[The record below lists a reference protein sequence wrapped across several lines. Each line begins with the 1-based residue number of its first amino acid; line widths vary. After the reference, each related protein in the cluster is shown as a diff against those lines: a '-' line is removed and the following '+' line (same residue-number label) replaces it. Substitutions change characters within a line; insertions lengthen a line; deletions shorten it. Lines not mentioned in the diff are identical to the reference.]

1 MFAALTLTLRV
12 THTAET
18 YRQRKPRGCLSS
30 RCWLRWRRA
39 SGTAICGVANSNG
52 KEVRDHVKGAPGRPP
67 GDFSLLLLA
76 VVAVVVPAAAGGAAW
91 AAHLG
96 GK

>member
-1 MFAALTLTLRV
+1 VLAAVEEGLWD
-12 THTAET
+12 
-18 YRQRKPRGCLSS
+18 CDF
-30 RCWLRWRRA
+30 
-39 SGTAICGVANSNG
+39 GVANSNG
-52 KEVRDHVKGAPGRPP
+52 KEVRGHVKGAPGRPP